1 MPMVALRP
9 LDEVDLVAGGQS
21 HHGLLPV
28 RPAPG
33 EAAHALELALV
44 GRRADGGHL
53 DVEHRLHALHHAQRA
68 VGDARG
74 HRRPQRLAPHLARHR
89 LVVGARRGAEG
100 LAAALPLRGADRALA
115 RAAGALLLPRLPAA
129 ARDLAAALRVVRAR
143 APIRQLAHHRLVQ
156 QRHADL
162 HAEDVG
168 LELHRALALALRVD
182 DLHARHHFFSAF
194 CCCALVVLMLLR
206 TITSEPLAPGTAPR
220 IRIRFC
226 SGSTRATVTLSV
238 VRCTPP
244 MRPGSLWPGHTR
256 EGSEE
261 APMEPGARW
270 NIEPCVASPPRQ
282 PWRLTPPWNP
292 LPLVTPTTST
302 ISPGANISTVSAWP
316 TSYGFSTLSS
326 RTSRR
331 MRVGAT
337 LAFLK
342 WPARGL
348 ETFFFAG
355 SKPSWSAS

>member
-1 MPMVALRP
+1 MTGRMSTSRGSLMP
-9 LDEVDLVAGGQS
+9 
-21 HHGLLPV
+21 
-28 RPAPG
+28 PAPPP
-33 EAAHALELALV
+33 ARSAPRART
-44 GRRADGGHL
+44 RR
-53 DVEHRLHALHHAQRA
+53 
-68 VGDARG
+68 
-74 HRRPQRLAPHLARHR
+74 
-89 LVVGARRGAEG
+89 GARAGAGRGAEG
-100 LAAALPLRGADRALA
+100 LAAALPLRGADRSLA

-129 ARDLAAALRVVRAR
+129 ARDLAAAFRVVRAR

-168 LELHRALALALRVD
+168 LELHRALVLALRVD

-238 VRCTPP
+238 VRCSPP

-261 APMEPGARW
+261 APMQPGARG
-270 NIEPCVASPPRQ
+270 NIEPCVAWPPRQ

-348 ETFFFAG
+348 ETFFIAG
-355 SKPSWSAS
+355 WN

>member
-53 DVEHRLHALHHAQRA
+53 DVEHRLDGGADLDL
-68 VGDARG
+68 VG
-74 HRRPQRLAPHLARHR
+74 
-89 LVVGARRGAEG
+89 VGTHAEG
-100 LAAALPLRGADRALA
+100 HGVPL
-115 RAAGALLLPRLPAA
+115 LLLPRLPAA

-168 LELHRALALALRVD
+168 LELHRALVLALRVD

-226 SGSTRATVTLSV
+226 SGSTLATVTLSV

-302 ISPGANISTVSAWP
+302 ISPGANISTVS
-316 TSYGFSTLSS
+316 
-326 RTSRR
+326 
-331 MRVGAT
+331 
-337 LAFLK
+337 
-342 WPARGL
+342 
-348 ETFFFAG
+348 
-355 SKPSWSAS
+355 